1 MNSDLAV
8 QDYLTSHL
16 TPQRSPEARTMH
28 TPAGPDIPPTIA
40 YLGLDVETT
49 GINPHGSPAAGLLEL
64 GMIAYTAD
72 LQPVAAFS
80 SLVASPVALAH
91 RETGVCDYVDQMHTA
106 NGLWEEIDAAA
117 HTEITPEKVQQAAL
131 DWMTS
136 SNIPHGLP
144 MLGSSVTLDRNFLA
158 AEMPELLAAFHYR
171 SVDASGLRL
180 AATVTAGVDDA
191 VLCEGHNGTS
201 HRTLDDIQD
210 SADLIRRTLVALAG
224 RS

>member
-16 TPQRSPEARTMH
+16 TPQRSPEDRTMN
-28 TPAGPDIPPTIA
+28 TPTADTTPTIA

-49 GINPHGSPAAGLLEL
+49 GIDPHAATPAGILEV

-80 SLVASPVALAH
+80 SVVASPAALAH
-91 RETGVCDYVDQMHTA
+91 RAAGVDPFVEQMHTA
-106 NGLWEEIDAAA
+106 SGLWDELDEANRA
-117 HTEITPEKVQQAAL
+117 EITPERVQQAAL
-131 DWMTS
+131 DWMEAA
-136 SNIPHGLP
+136 NIPRGLP
-144 MLGSSVTLDRNFLA
+144 MLGSSVTLDRAFLA

-171 SVDASGLRL
+171 SVDASSLCL
-180 AATVTAGVDDA
+180 AATITAGVDDA
-191 VLCEGHNGTS
+191 DLRAGHTGST

-210 SADLIRRTLVALAG
+210 SADLIRRTLAALAG